1 MITVDC
7 MHALPRFVLVALA
20 LNLYASVAAQTPA
33 TDPAV
38 EAALSKDGDTM
49 LTPRSRDAYE
59 RHLAELNAKYG
70 ADKNQALKEAVLA
83 ANQAPV
89 KSVPGSASVASVA
102 LPADLVPGQKLKVEL
117 LPHGA
122 DQFLFQDEVYDTQ
135 SLEDALANVKR
146 AYLIDQII
154 LLSNEDN
161 AIQIDH
167 LLGLARIGRDLGVT
181 TAYQKGAGL
190 ELISSK

>member
-1 MITVDC
+1 M
-7 MHALPRFVLVALA
+7 
-20 LNLYASVAAQTPA
+20 
-33 TDPAV
+33 
-38 EAALSKDGDTM
+38 
-49 LTPRSRDAYE
+49 
-59 RHLAELNAKYG
+59 
-70 ADKNQALKEAVLA
+70 
-83 ANQAPV
+83 
-89 KSVPGSASVASVA
+89 
-102 LPADLVPGQKLKVEL
+102 
-117 LPHGA
+117 
-122 DQFLFQDEVYDTQ
+122 YDTQ

>member
-1 MITVDC
+1 